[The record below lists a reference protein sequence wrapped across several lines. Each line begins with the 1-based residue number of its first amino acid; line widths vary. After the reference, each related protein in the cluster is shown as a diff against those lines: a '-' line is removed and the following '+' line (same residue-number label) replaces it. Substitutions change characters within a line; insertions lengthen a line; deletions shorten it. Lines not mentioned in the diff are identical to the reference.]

1 MTFVVTRVS
10 VQCLE
15 LQSFNGENFL
25 MKKDLIAS
33 TQQIG
38 SADSTFLGMREISDS
53 ARLLESQVDIFFEE
67 STVVTLLN
75 MWNVEIAQVI
85 KPDTLQTKVE
95 QDAVPADV
103 VFVCCDDDK
112 VPLASHLRA

>member
-1 MTFVVTRVS
+1 
-10 VQCLE
+10 
-15 LQSFNGENFL
+15 

-67 STVVTLLN
+67 STVVTLLKMRN
-75 MWNVEIAQVI
+75 LEIARA
-85 KPDTLQTKVE
+85 PEMHTLQTRME
-95 QDAVPADV
+95 QDAMPADI
-103 VFVCCDDDK
+103 VFMCCDDDK
-112 VPLASHLRA
+112 VPARIACS